1 MKRRP
6 RRKATD
12 NEEEDVAS
20 SCGSPVKDKENFSP
34 KSVKS
39 RHSIETQQE
48 LFITVLKDFDQNG
61 IILIVFFY
69 NILNNS
75 WLYVTVAMTKK
86 DIYTNALVIADN
98 TSLPFLQTLTKLPSW
113 VKNMKWGDFL
123 VSTQMGRLDDVGIH

>member
-1 MKRRP
+1 MRPSTFTAKNFLPAMKRRP

-12 NEEEDVAS
+12 NEEEEVAS

-61 IILIVFFY
+61 IITLNFCGFF
-69 NILNNS
+69 
-75 WLYVTVAMTKK
+75 
-86 DIYTNALVIADN
+86 
-98 TSLPFLQTLTKLPSW
+98 Q
-113 VKNMKWGDFL
+113 
-123 VSTQMGRLDDVGIH
+123 